1 MYFETLIDER
11 IAISRNEWAQNGLD
25 RLEVLPFPRLDAFKT
40 NIKTFGSKYEAEKVV
55 SIKTLSCSYFK
66 IISAI
71 LIL

>member
-1 MYFETLIDER
+1 MYIRFRTQHRMYFETLIDER

-55 SIKTLSCSYFK
+55 FQL
-66 IISAI
+66 